1 MMPQNGERDQ
11 WASKIGLILA
21 VAGNAVGLGNFLRFP
36 VQAADN
42 GGGAFMIPYFIFFL
56 ILGIPLMWIEWGI
69 GRHGGRYKH
78 GSAPGMF
85 DVIWKNDFAK
95 YVGAL
100 GLFISLTILI
110 YYTYIESWT
119 LGYSIFSI
127 TKSYFGEGTAN
138 AMRSFLYSYQGR
150 EAGSNFD
157 SIWVAYILMLIT
169 FTINFWI
176 LYRGISRGIEKLAK
190 IAMPLLL
197 IFAVILA
204 VRIITLG
211 TPDPSIPE
219 NSVWNGF
226 AFIWN
231 PDFSK
236 LGNPKIWLA
245 AAGQIFFTLSVGMG
259 TIHAYASYLTPKDDI
274 ALSGLTT
281 ASTNEF
287 VEVVLGASI
296 AIPVAVAFFGLDA
309 TKEFAAGGAFDL
321 GFVSMPLIFQKIPLG
336 QIFGF
341 LWFLLLFF
349 AGITSSVAMGQPLI
363 AFLEDEFGMDRKR
376 AVFTLALVVLI
387 AVQFVVFF
395 LKFGFLDE
403 MDYWAGTFGL
413 VVFALVETV
422 LFMWVFGA
430 ENAWKEMNA
439 GGDFKIPRGF
449 FYIMK
454 FVTPVVLFVIM
465 SWWFVTDAIPTLLLT
480 KYEVVEVTYQTQT
493 GPVTATLSDGDEL
506 KFINKDDLSIEPL
519 VMVYNPE
526 VKEDVVT
533 MVDRLIVTQQRYDLQ
548 IHSKGSVITPS
559 EEVYLTNVQK
569 AEVTIPNAPYIW
581 GSRVLMILLFAG
593 LLYLVRKGWSK
604 YSGKEHSKLNPE
616 F

>member
-1 MMPQNGERDQ
+1 MPQNGERDQ
-11 WASKIGLILA
+11 WATKIGLILA

-69 GRHGGRYKH
+69 GRYGGRFKH

-85 DVIWKNDFAK
+85 DVIWKNDAAK

-100 GLFISLTILI
+100 GLFISITILI

-119 LGYSIFSI
+119 LGFSIFSI
-127 TKSYFGEGTAN
+127 SKSYFGEGTAET
-138 AMRSFLYSYQGR
+138 MRNFLYSYQGR
-150 EAGSNFD
+150 FDGSHFD
-157 SIWVAYILMLIT
+157 SLWIAYVLMIIT
-169 FTINFWI
+169 FGVNFWI
-176 LYRGISRGIEKLAK
+176 LYRGISKGIEKLAK

-197 IFAVILA
+197 IFAIILA
-204 VRIITLG
+204 VRIISLG
-211 TPDPSIPE
+211 TPDPSVPE

-321 GFVSMPLIFQKIPLG
+321 GFVSMPLIFQKIPIG
-336 QIFGF
+336 HIFGF

-376 AVFTLALVVLI
+376 AIFTLALVVLV

-413 VVFALVETV
+413 VVFALIETV

-430 ENAWKEMNA
+430 EKAWKEMNA
-439 GGDFKIPRGF
+439 GGDFKIPRVF
-449 FYIMK
+449 YYIMK
-454 FVTPVVLFVIM
+454 YVTPVVLFVIM
-465 SWWFVTDAIPTLLLT
+465 SWWFVTEALPTLFLT
-480 KYEVVEVTYQTQT
+480 KYEVVEVTYLTQR
-493 GPVTATLSDGDEL
+493 GPVTTTLSSGEEL
-506 KFINKDDLSIEPL
+506 TFTNKNETAAQPI
-519 VMVYNPE
+519 VMVYDQD
-526 VKEDVVT
+526 KKDDVVKT
-533 MVDRLIVTQQRYDLQ
+533 IDKLTASKQRYDLKIQ
-548 IHSKGSVITPS
+548 TKGSKIVPP
-559 EEVYLTNVQK
+559 EEIYLTNVRK

-581 GSRVLMILLFAG
+581 GSRLLMVLLFGG
-593 LLYLVRKGWSK
+593 LLLLVRKGWSK
-604 YSGKEHSKLNPE
+604 YSGTEHKKITPE
-616 F
+616 V